1 MKYADAEEILTDV
14 VERLRRER
22 ERRGL
27 SQKKLAAL
35 SGVSRTAIVMIESGQ
50 RFPSLIICLR
60 LADALGLRL
69 ENVLRS
75 VSGSP
80 GGK

>member
-1 MKYADAEEILTDV
+1 MNCAEAEEILTDMV
-14 VERLRRER
+14 DRLRHER
-22 ERRGL
+22 ERRGI

-50 RFPSLIICLR
+50 RSPSLIICLR

-69 ENVLRS
+69 DNVLRGVFRS
-75 VSGSP
+75 RSR
-80 GGK
+80 K

>member
-1 MKYADAEEILTDV
+1 MKYPEAEEILTGV
-14 VERLRRER
+14 VDRMRRER

-35 SGVSRTAIVMIESGQ
+35 SGVSRTAIVMIENGQ
-50 RFPSLIICLR
+50 RSPSLIICLR

-75 VSGSP
+75 VSRSRAQ
-80 GGK
+80 K